1 MSTADTL
8 MLTISHQYGSGG
20 SQIARDL
27 SGRLQWSVWDKE
39 IVRKI
44 ATEY

>member
-1 MSTADTL
+1 MSTADAL

-27 SGRLQWSVWDKE
+27 GSRL
-39 IVRKI
+39 
-44 ATEY
+44 